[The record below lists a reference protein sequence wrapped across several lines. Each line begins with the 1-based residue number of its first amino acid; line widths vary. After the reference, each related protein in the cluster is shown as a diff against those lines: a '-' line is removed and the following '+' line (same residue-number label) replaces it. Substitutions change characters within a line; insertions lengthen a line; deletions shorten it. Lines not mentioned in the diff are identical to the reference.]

1 MEFATVLQARGAFLQ
16 LLLIYLIICTV
27 PLGLGTYLLVAPRRG
42 GNFLNDAFAI
52 FPQVAPDAYLKKLF
66 YRLLGMGLV
75 LASTFYI
82 YQIWLDI
89 ASPVVHFLRS
99 KWITRST
106 ATPNGI
112 VHNAAG
118 TSATST
124 LKKWHLRHETGARL
138 PWRSGRKH
146 CFINARYARQSNF

>member
-1 MEFATVLQARGAFLQ
+1 MEFATVLQVRGAFLQ

-27 PLGLGTYLLVAPRRG
+27 PLGLGTYLLLAPRRG

-75 LASTFYI
+75 LASAFYI
-82 YQIWLDI
+82 NQIWLDI

-99 KWITRST
+99 K
-106 ATPNGI
+106 
-112 VHNAAG
+112 
-118 TSATST
+118 
-124 LKKWHLRHETGARL
+124 
-138 PWRSGRKH
+138 
-146 CFINARYARQSNF
+146 